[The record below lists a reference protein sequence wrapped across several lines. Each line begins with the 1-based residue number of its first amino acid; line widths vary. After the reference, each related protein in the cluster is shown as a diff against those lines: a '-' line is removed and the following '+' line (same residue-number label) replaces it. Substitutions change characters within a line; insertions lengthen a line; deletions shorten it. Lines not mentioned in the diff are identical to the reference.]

1 MQTVARGRMGA
12 GGVLIAAT
20 LAMLVVSP
28 AVCAEPRQAHYVL
41 GVFPYLPPV
50 RLERLYA
57 PVARALGEAAG
68 VRLTFR
74 TRGSFERFRE
84 ALAEG
89 RFDLVFVQPFDYVRA
104 AAPAGY
110 RPLARWKGR
119 LRALVVTRAEG
130 APVESIADLG
140 GRRVAMPPP
149 DAAVSILGRALL
161 AERGLAGA
169 VEIAH
174 LRNHFACIRQVLAHT
189 AAACVTARSPLRVYR
204 ARFGGGLRVIARSR
218 PIPSSL
224 FAAHA
229 RVPGA
234 IVRKWR
240 AAMLSWHG
248 GEAGRRL
255 LHNLGF
261 DAFVPASDAEY
272 DAVRA
277 IWRELAAGGR
287 P

>member
-20 LAMLVVSP
+20 LAMLVSP

-68 VRLTFR
+68 VHLTFR

-229 RVPGA
+229 RVPGGIA
-234 IVRKWR
+234 RKWR
-240 AAMLSWHG
+240 AALLSWHES
-248 GEAGRRL
+248 EAGRRL
-255 LHNLGF
+255 LRGLGF
-261 DAFVPASDAEY
+261 DAFVPANDGEY
-272 DAVRA
+272 DVVRA
-277 IWRELAAGGR
+277 IWRELAGHGEI
-287 P
+287 